1 MLWHGFNM
9 ASSFDVAV
17 VGAGLGAF
25 HAAEELAK
33 SKNTK
38 VAFIYGYTFQE
49 WVMAAAIFLNNP
61 DEHQKWTCGVPEKWK
76 QKWPN
81 VQYFLSSVESIDCD
95 KKEIKLMN
103 KGPDAGAV
111 ISYKAVILATGSKS
125 PLLTPAPGMSLTER
139 VAEVRACGQAL
150 KSAKTVV
157 FNGSGLVGVEMC
169 GDFRIQNG
177 YGAKVILLSRSGKV
191 LDSDFGDKAHTPDA
205 GVVTKVTNIL
215 KDKFQVDVKQGSV
228 SDPKFSDP
236 ILSPGTLK
244 LDDGS
249 TLDFDV
255 YIPCYPL
262 GPNTSSL
269 VSSKSDLLD
278 PRGAL
283 VTNECLQSTAHP
295 EVFGVGITT
304 IKLFGHPV
312 SSRITAASQ
321 HCARQAAAVI
331 EGKQPQVFKDK
342 GAPPPMSHPMNVKIG
357 HGPGGYMIW
366 TSLPGPAKVCCC
378 QCCNG
383 GYPCCPPP
391 CCWCCIPGCSG
402 ACGTCGSPPEGEG
415 PAKLMIHLLAK
426 FPPAHGFKGL
436 GDYGAEVPTQ
446 AKMT

>member
-1 MLWHGFNM
+1 
-9 ASSFDVAV
+9 
-17 VGAGLGAF
+17 
-25 HAAEELAK
+25 
-33 SKNTK
+33 
-38 VAFIYGYTFQE
+38 
-49 WVMAAAIFLNNP
+49 
-61 DEHQKWTCGVPEKWK
+61 
-76 QKWPN
+76 
-81 VQYFLSSVESIDCD
+81 
-95 KKEIKLMN
+95 
-103 KGPDAGAV
+103 
-111 ISYKAVILATGSKS
+111 
-125 PLLTPAPGMSLTER
+125 
-139 VAEVRACGQAL
+139 
-150 KSAKTVV
+150 
-157 FNGSGLVGVEMC
+157 MC

-402 ACGTCGSPPEGEG
+402 ACGTCGSPLEGEG

-446 AKMT
+446 AKMTWEVWVAWGSRWWLGEHRDISGQWLPPFVSFSCMSQMWLSSSALFPIFVEHPERGLGPSNHHVLPCPNSGCPGCTQASSGTQCTFTYGIQ